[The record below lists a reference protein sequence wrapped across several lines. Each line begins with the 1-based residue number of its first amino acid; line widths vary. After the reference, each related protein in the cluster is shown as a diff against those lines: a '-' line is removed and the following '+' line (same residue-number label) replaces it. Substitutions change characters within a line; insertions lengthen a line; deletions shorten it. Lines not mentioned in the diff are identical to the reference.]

1 MAIAIWAV
9 IFLVGVPGHA
19 RASDYF
25 DAATGTIHLREV
37 AVGDVIYKRVGV
49 GLGQVQSLAQGA
61 PRTATS
67 IYLPSSGLLSIPFIR
82 AETTAF
88 TNAAVSITDVRY
100 VESDL
105 RAKTPLPSGETY
117 GACKAAVLAAWQQT
131 PRYIDPADYQAQVRL
146 LESSTTC
153 YGFGSED
160 IIPAPRA
167 SLSWGDGVH
176 INTLFLFCTF
186 DDQILIMRLGLGVC
200 LTHAFWFVAKGAGQ
214 R

>member
-1 MAIAIWAV
+1 MHRMINSMAIAIWAV

-49 GLGQVQSLAQGA
+49 GLGQVQSLAQVA

-67 IYLPSSGLLSIPFIR
+67 IYSPSSGLLSIPFIR

-131 PRYIDPADYQAQVRL
+131 PRYIVQPIIKPRCAYWNLQQLATASDPKT
-146 LESSTTC
+146 S
-153 YGFGSED
+153 
-160 IIPAPRA
+160 
-167 SLSWGDGVH
+167 
-176 INTLFLFCTF
+176 FLRPE
-186 DDQILIMRLGLGVC
+186 LV
-200 LTHAFWFVAKGAGQ
+200 
-214 R
+214 